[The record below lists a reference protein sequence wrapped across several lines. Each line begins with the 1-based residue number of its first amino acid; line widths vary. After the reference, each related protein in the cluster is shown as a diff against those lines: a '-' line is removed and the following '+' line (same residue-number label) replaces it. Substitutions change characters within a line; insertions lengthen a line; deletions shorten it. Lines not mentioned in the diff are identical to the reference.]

1 MQNLQEVVPIVE
13 QEYEPR
19 FGYNIVVTMWNDR
32 RWTAWIAKT
41 EPVHGAEHVLM
52 DNEIVWDERPDEA
65 DLHTYV
71 ECALE
76 G

>member
-1 MQNLQEVVPIVE
+1 MTIDVTAVHEE
-13 QEYEPR
+13 EFEPR
-19 FGYNIVVTMWNDR
+19 FGYNIVVTQWSDD

-52 DNEIVWDERPDEA
+52 DNDKTWDERPDED

-71 ECALE
+71 EEMLE